1 MTQRV
6 LYLTEST
13 FDFSQIDSKSTLLTT
28 VQKDLPPGN
37 YHTSLGDLSVDMII
51 QLSSQFSEIKFEPRG
66 FDLHSDVYKET
77 LILSRYLNN
86 QNPSSD
92 LNVEQFTDHP
102 GIDDRLDQPMLWV
115 FGCSHSYGVGLKPGE
130 STYGQLLAQELNLP
144 LKLIAKPGSSLHWSY
159 RHLLNSPINQHDTVI
174 WQLTTPGRVSLFNG
188 AKVQE
193 IVLNSSKDRKLIDSI
208 TLEQLYFNQI
218 TLLNTGI
225 RFLQAVRCKFI
236 VTSINEVGSLYEYVS
251 EYCKY
256 PEYCNNSGLRLDTG
270 TDGIHAGPLSHQA
283 IAQRVL
289 NRVQCIYA

>member
-13 FDFSQIDSKSTLLTT
+13 FDFSQIDSKSTLLTA
-28 VQKDLPPGN
+28 VQKDLPAGN
-37 YHTSLGDLSVDMII
+37 YHTSLGDLSIDDII
-51 QLSSQFSEIKFEPRG
+51 QLSSQFSKIKFEPRG
-66 FDLHSDVYKET
+66 FDPHSDVYKET
-77 LILSRYLNN
+77 LILYRYLNN
-86 QNPSSD
+86 QTPSSESKT
-92 LNVEQFTDHP
+92 EQFTDHP
-102 GIDDRLDQPMLWV
+102 GIEDRPDQPMLWV
-115 FGCSHSYGVGLKPGE
+115 FGCSHSYGIGLRPGE
-130 STYGQLLAQELNLP
+130 STYGQLLAQELDLP

-174 WQLTTPGRVSLFNG
+174 WQLTTPSRVSLFDG
-188 AKVQE
+188 TKVQE
-193 IVLNSSKDRKLIDSI
+193 IMLNCSKDRKLVDSY

-225 RFLQAVRCKFI
+225 RFLQAIRCKFI
-236 VTSINEVGSLYEYVS
+236 VISINEVGSLYEYLS

-256 PEYCNNSGLRLDTG
+256 PEYCHNSGLSIDTG
-270 TDGIHAGPLSHQA
+270 TDGIHVGPLSHQA